1 MEDLIKKRDEIKYK
15 YLSICKNS
23 LDAKNSA
30 VKKASKALKV
40 RQDNTYS
47 DEEIDS
53 YLPVAL
59 RKNK

>member
-1 MEDLIKKRDEIKYK
+1 M
-15 YLSICKNS
+15 SIAPAVFIPEN
-23 LDAKNSA
+23 KNSA